1 LESLDAIKKETSIN
15 CNFLTWSGLRLAVS
29 SFLRKDDDV
38 RHVTKL
44 SFFVMILSLTEV
56 WPEIFSVKYCTNNL
70 LKKIGVVPVERTF
83 VHSVD

>member
-1 LESLDAIKKETSIN
+1 MESLDAIKKETSIN
-15 CNFLTWSGLRLAVS
+15 CYFLAGSGLRLAIS
-29 SFLRKDDDV
+29 SFLRKDNDV

-56 WPEIFSVKYCTNNL
+56 WLEIFSVKYCTN
-70 LKKIGVVPVERTF
+70 IGVVPVERTF

>member
-1 LESLDAIKKETSIN
+1 MESLDAIRKETSIN
-15 CNFLTWSGLRLAVS
+15 CNFLAWSGLRL
-29 SFLRKDDDV
+29 SFLKKEDVANDV

-56 WPEIFSVKYCTNNL
+56 WRQIFSVKYCTNIL

-83 VHSVD
+83 VHYVD